1 MAMIL
6 DMSSLLMKLQNV
18 PNKLKVII
26 WNVTDQSLN
35 IFCTGK
41 DF

>member
-6 DMSSLLMKLQNV
+6 DVGSLLMTLQKV
-18 PNKLKVII
+18 PNKLKVIT
-26 WNVTDQSLN
+26 WNVSDQSLN